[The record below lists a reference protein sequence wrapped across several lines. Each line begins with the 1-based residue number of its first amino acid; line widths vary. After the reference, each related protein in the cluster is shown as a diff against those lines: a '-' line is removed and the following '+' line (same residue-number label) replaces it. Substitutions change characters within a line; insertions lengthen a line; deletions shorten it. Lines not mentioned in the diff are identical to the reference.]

1 MIKGEL
7 EMWLADKHLVKDIVL
22 ACISVLS
29 LFLLHT
35 HKHTHTLS
43 MAVTLSSALCSS
55 PRPGDIQG
63 HLTDRHTQVRE
74 RKTRQRDRDKDGE
87 REGVT
92 LLYI

>member
-1 MIKGEL
+1 
-7 EMWLADKHLVKDIVL
+7 MWLADKHLVRDIVL
-22 ACISVLS
+22 ASISVLS
-29 LFLLHT
+29 LSPSHT
-35 HKHTHTLS
+35 NTHTLG
-43 MAVTLSSALCSS
+43 MAVSLSSALCS

-74 RKTRQRDRDKDGE
+74 RKTMQRDRDKDRE

>member
-1 MIKGEL
+1 MIQGEL
-7 EMWLADKHLVKDIVL
+7 EMWLADEHLVRDIVL
-22 ACISVLS
+22 ASISVL
-29 LFLLHT
+29 FLSFT
-35 HKHTHTLS
+35 HKHSHTIS
-43 MAVTLSSALCSS
+43 MAVSLSSALCS